1 MLKIIS
7 SDWRLSVVSLTRRW
21 QNVQVIIIL
30 ENIMMVSLTIKSHGI
45 YDADILHICH
55 NHDNRWLCKNI
66 QSSVKFSNGYVKET
80 AVILHK
86 MRSV

>member
-30 ENIMMVSLTIKSHGI
+30 ENIMMVSLTIKSHVI
-45 YDADILHICH
+45 YDADSFHFEGL
-55 NHDNRWLCKNI
+55 DFEDRR
-66 QSSVKFSNGYVKET
+66 SSAF
-80 AVILHK
+80 
-86 MRSV
+86 